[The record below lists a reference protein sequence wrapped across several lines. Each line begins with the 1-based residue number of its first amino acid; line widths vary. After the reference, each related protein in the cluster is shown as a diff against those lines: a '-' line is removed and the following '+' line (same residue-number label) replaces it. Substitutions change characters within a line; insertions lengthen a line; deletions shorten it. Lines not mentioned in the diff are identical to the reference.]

1 MTFQRLWS
9 TLATLVRLDTVA
21 LIVITVVLLVAL
33 AGR

>member
-9 TLATLVRLDTVA
+9 TLAILVRLDTAA
-21 LIVITVVLLVAL
+21 LIVITVVLLLAL